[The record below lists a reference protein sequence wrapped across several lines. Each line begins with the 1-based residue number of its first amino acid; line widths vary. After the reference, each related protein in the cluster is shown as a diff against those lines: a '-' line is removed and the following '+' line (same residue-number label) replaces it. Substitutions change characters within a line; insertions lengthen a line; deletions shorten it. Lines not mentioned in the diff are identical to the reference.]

1 MRRVELMGSMT
12 MVCAGDSFRGGGSQL
27 VRGSSA
33 SQRLSK
39 GL

>member
-12 MVCAGDSFRGGGSQL
+12 MVCAGDSFRGGSQL